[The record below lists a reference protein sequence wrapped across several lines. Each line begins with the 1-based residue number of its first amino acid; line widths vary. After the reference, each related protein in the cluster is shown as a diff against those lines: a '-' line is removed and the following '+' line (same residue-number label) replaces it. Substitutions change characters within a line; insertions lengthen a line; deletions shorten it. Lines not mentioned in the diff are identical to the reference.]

1 MLIATH
7 TRATPRPRGRTRRG
21 TMSVP
26 LLVVYS
32 VLLIVMLWA
41 SQQLSFRSNARVELQ
56 NADDAAAHAAARA
69 LVSESAFARP
79 YVSGTNKVDIR
90 TTLISSARADARRFA
105 RLNRVMGRPLVLRDN
120 PDNLL
125 DGEIYVGTLSANPT
139 ARTFGPATSFFD
151 PYNPDLNVVRIKEN
165 SPRSRV
171 RSSSTYYVDRDV
183 VGFRLKPPPGSSTTF
198 PSVPMVPFA
207 ILTDPCLPADNTLA
221 CWQGK
226 AASTWEGAIMA
237 RKGVDNYL
245 MDSTGKPAYSP
256 GAGDGIPEITV
267 TLTEKD
273 ASGDNAQVVYFDE
286 TKVGSVATL
295 LLQIQNGVVYGDLP
309 ANNGQAAGQFLLN
322 AQDSVPPPPS
332 GTTPATANQA
342 MPATGALPKDAAAL
356 LVNGDPSQPTP
367 TTGLKGILGKP
378 RVWMLYSGVPSGG
391 KNPTVSV
398 VGFVVAR
405 VMSVTASGG
414 AVTITLQPSVLV
426 TDKAVTDWALRSLGP
441 RTLYNPYIARLRFVE

>member
-1 MLIATH
+1 
-7 TRATPRPRGRTRRG
+7 
-21 TMSVP
+21 MSVP

-69 LVSESAFARP
+69 LVSESAFAHP

-90 TTLISSARADARRFA
+90 ATLISSARADARRFA
-105 RLNRVMGRPLVLRDN
+105 RLNRVMGRPLSLRDN

-125 DGEIYVGTLSANPT
+125 DGEIYFGTLPRSPT
-139 ARTFGPATSFFD
+139 DRAFGPAASFFD
-151 PYNPDLNVVRIKEN
+151 PYNPDLNAVRIKEN

-171 RSSSTYYVDRDV
+171 KSSSTYYIDRDV
-183 VGFRLKPPPGSSTTF
+183 VGFRLKPPPDSSPTF
-198 PSVPMVPFA
+198 PPVPMVPFA
-207 ILTDPCLPADNTLA
+207 ILTDPCLPANNTLT

-226 AASTWEGAIMA
+226 ASSTWEGAIMA
-237 RKGVDNYL
+237 RKGVDNFL
-245 MDSTGKPAYSP
+245 MDPTGKPAYSP

-273 ASGDNAQVVYFDE
+273 ATNDNAQVIYFDN

-295 LLQIQNGVVYGDLP
+295 LAQLQNGVVYGDLT

-332 GTTPATANQA
+332 GTPPPTANLA
-342 MPATGALPKDAAAL
+342 TPATGALPKDSAKL
-356 LVNGDPSQPTP
+356 LVNGDSSQSTP
-367 TTGLKGILGKP
+367 TMGLNGILGKP

-391 KNPTVSV
+391 NNPTVNV

-405 VMSVTASGG
+405 VMSATASNGV
-414 AVTITLQPSVLV
+414 VTMTLQPSVLV
-426 TDKAVTDWALRSLGP
+426 TDKAVTDWTLRNLGP